1 MLKLGPLTGRQSQ
14 RRLVV
19 RLSRQQEALSADAL
33 TPVFSPS
40 CDVTVNEDTSLKA
53 LEDED
58 PD

>member
-1 MLKLGPLTGRQSQ
+1 MLKPGPLTG
-14 RRLVV
+14 V
-19 RLSRQQEALSADAL
+19 RLSRQQEAPSADAL

-53 LEDED
+53 LEDEED